1 VIGFLSDFGHAD
13 PYVGICHG
21 VMAGFAPDERVVDI
35 CHEVPRGDVRTGAAM
50 LAQAVPY
57 LSDGVYVAVVDPGV
71 GTGRRGVVISA
82 GQSIFVGPDN
92 GLLLWAVNVLGGPA
106 EAYEI
111 TNHHLMI
118 TPVSYTFHGRDVF
131 SPVAARLATGTPPT
145 AVGPRIA
152 PEELVRLPD
161 PVVEVDADGLQAE
174 VIGIDR
180 YGNVQTAAT
189 ATQLRSALQ
198 VRTAGQPILVGTV
211 EASYGETFG
220 SVALGE
226 VVVFEDSAGL
236 IAIAVNGGDA
246 RALLRAEAGSLLRLR
261 PG

>member
-21 VMAGFAPDERVVDI
+21 VMARFAPDARVVDI

-57 LSDGVYVAVVDPGV
+57 LPDGVYLAVVDPGV
-71 GTGRRGVVISA
+71 GTSRRGVVISA
-82 GQSIFVGPDN
+82 GHSLFVGPDN
-92 GLLLWAVNVLGGPA
+92 GLLLWAVNALGGPD

-131 SPVAARLATGTPPT
+131 SPVAARLATGTPAT

-152 PEELVRLPD
+152 PDELVGLPD
-161 PVVEVDADGLQAE
+161 PVVHVDVDELDAE

-180 YGNVQTAAT
+180 YGNLQTAAT
-189 ATQLRSALQ
+189 ATQLRSALG
-198 VRTAGQPILVGTV
+198 VRASGDPMLVGAV
-211 EASYGETFG
+211 KASYGHTFG

-236 IAIAVNGGDA
+236 VAIAVNGGDA
-246 RALLRAEAGSLLRLR
+246 RALLRAEAGSLIRLR
-261 PG
+261 SG

>member
-1 VIGFLSDFGHAD
+1 
-13 PYVGICHG
+13 
-21 VMAGFAPDERVVDI
+21 
-35 CHEVPRGDVRTGAAM
+35 M
-50 LAQAVPY
+50 LAQAVQY
-57 LSDGVYVAVVDPGV
+57 LPDGVYVAVVDPGV
-71 GTGRRGVVISA
+71 GTSRRGVAISA
-82 GQSIFVGPDN
+82 GHSIFVGPDN
-92 GLLLWAVNVLGGPA
+92 GLLVWAANALGGPGG
-106 EAYEI
+106 AYEI

-131 SPVAARLATGTPPT
+131 SPVAARLATGTPAT

-161 PVVEVDADGLQAE
+161 PVVQVDADGLQAE
-174 VIGIDR
+174 VISIDG

-189 ATQLRSALQ
+189 ATQLRSALR
-198 VRTAGQPILVGTV
+198 VRTAGEPILVGTV
-211 EASYGETFG
+211 KASYGETFG
-220 SVALGE
+220 SVAQGE

-246 RALLRAEAGSLLRLR
+246 RALLGAEPGSLIRLR

>member
-1 VIGFLSDFGHAD
+1 MIGFLSDFGLAD

-21 VMAGFAPDERVVDI
+21 VMARFAPDERVVDI
-35 CHEVPRGDVRTGAAM
+35 CHEVRRGDVRTGAAM

-57 LSDGVYVAVVDPGV
+57 LPDGVYVAVVDPGV
-71 GTGRRGVVISA
+71 GTSRRGVVISA
-82 GQSIFVGPDN
+82 GHSMFVGPDN
-92 GLLLWAVNVLGGPA
+92 GLLLWAVTALGGPA

-131 SPVAARLATGTPPT
+131 SPVAARLATGTPVT

-152 PEELVRLPD
+152 TEDLVRLPD
-161 PVVEVDADGLQAE
+161 PVVQVDADELQAE

-180 YGNVQTAAT
+180 YGNLQTAAT
-189 ATQLRSALQ
+189 ATQLRSALH
-198 VRTAGQPILVGTV
+198 VRAAGEPVLVGAMK
-211 EASYGETFG
+211 ASYGETFG

-246 RALLRAEAGSLLRLR
+246 RSLLHAEAGSLIRLR

>member
-1 VIGFLSDFGHAD
+1 
-13 PYVGICHG
+13 
-21 VMAGFAPDERVVDI
+21 
-35 CHEVPRGDVRTGAAM
+35 M

-57 LSDGVYVAVVDPGV
+57 LHDGIYLAVVDPGV
-71 GTGRRGVVISA
+71 GTSRRGVVISA
-82 GQSIFVGPDN
+82 GHAMFVGPDN
-92 GLLLWAVNVLGGPA
+92 GLLLWAVNALGGPD

-131 SPVAARLATGTPPT
+131 SPVAARLATGTPAT

-152 PEELVRLPD
+152 PDELVGLPD
-161 PVVEVDADGLQAE
+161 PVVRVGAEGLQAE
-174 VIGIDR
+174 VISIDR
-180 YGNVQTAAT
+180 YGNLQTAAT
-189 ATQLRSALQ
+189 APQLRSALG
-198 VRTAGQPILVGTV
+198 VRTAGDPILVGTV
-211 EASYGETFG
+211 KASYGQTFG

-246 RALLRAEAGSLLRLR
+246 RTLLRTETGALVRMR

>member
-1 VIGFLSDFGHAD
+1 MIGFLSDFGHAD

-21 VMAGFAPDERVVDI
+21 VMARIAPDERVLDI

-57 LSDGVYVAVVDPGV
+57 LPDGVYIAVVDPGV
-71 GTGRRGVVISA
+71 GTNRRGVVISA
-82 GQSIFVGPDN
+82 GHSMFVGPDN
-92 GLLLWAVNVLGGPA
+92 GLLLWGVDALGGPA

-118 TPVSYTFHGRDVF
+118 TPVSHTFHGRDVF
-131 SPVAARLATGTPPT
+131 SPVAARMAIGTPAT

-152 PEELVRLPD
+152 SDELVRLPD
-161 PVVEVDADGLQAE
+161 PIVRVDASGLEAE
-174 VIGIDR
+174 VLGVDS
-180 YGNVQTAAT
+180 YGNLQTAAP
-189 ATQLRSALQ
+189 ATHLRSALH
-198 VRTAGQPILVGTV
+198 VRASGEPILVGAV
-211 EASYGETFG
+211 KASYGETFG

-236 IAIAVNGGDA
+236 ITIAVNGGDA
-246 RALLRAEAGSLLRLR
+246 HSLLRAEPGSLIRLCR
-261 PG
+261 G

>member
-1 VIGFLSDFGHAD
+1 MIGFLSDFGHAD

-21 VMAGFAPDERVVDI
+21 VIAGFAPDERVVDI

-57 LSDGVYVAVVDPGV
+57 LYDGVYVAVVDPGV

-82 GQSIFVGPDN
+82 GHSMFVGPDN
-92 GLLLWAVNVLGGPA
+92 GLLLWGVNVLGGPA

-152 PEELVRLPD
+152 AEELVRLPD
-161 PVVEVDADGLQAE
+161 PVVGWMRMGYRAK

-198 VRTAGQPILVGTV
+198 VRTAGSRFSSAPSRRNTARPSA
-211 EASYGETFG
+211 ASRWAKWSCSRTLRVPSRSPSMAVTPARFCARKRTHYSTF
-220 SVALGE
+220 
-226 VVVFEDSAGL
+226 
-236 IAIAVNGGDA
+236 
-246 RALLRAEAGSLLRLR
+246 